1 MFGPTRV
8 LSSVGRR
15 VGRPQM
21 LSCEPFFLITGT
33 RMDFSSAKDEE
44 GAVYKQVFIF
54 LFRASGSD
62 DMGKYLGKMGASV
75 ML

>member
-1 MFGPTRV
+1 
-8 LSSVGRR
+8 
-15 VGRPQM
+15 M
-21 LSCEPFFLITGT
+21 LSCEPCFLITGT